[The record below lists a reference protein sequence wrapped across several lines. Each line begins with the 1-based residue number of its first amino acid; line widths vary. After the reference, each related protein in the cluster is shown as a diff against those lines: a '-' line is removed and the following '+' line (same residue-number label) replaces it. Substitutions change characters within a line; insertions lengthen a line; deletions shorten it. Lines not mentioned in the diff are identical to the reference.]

1 MYGTIGLVYL
11 GKELMIILMSFI
23 ICSIFALVQ
32 PLTHTFVFFHLLWSD
47 LGFAGGKSKSLYG
60 RDGHLGITL
69 VKFGGDQS
77 GLKEAI
83 RMAEHFEKDNHG
95 RKAWGCLQPV
105 TLGNDDEKNPSL
117 VKVDRTGEKTR
128 ILYGYLATAADL
140 NKVDFETRK
149 KVVIESLREH
159 EASK

>member
-1 MYGTIGLVYL
+1 MRMRPTERSNWRMASKGGFGVWLV
-11 GKELMIILMSFI
+11 
-23 ICSIFALVQ
+23 A
-32 PLTHTFVFFHLLWSD
+32 D
-47 LGFAGGKSKSLYG
+47 LGFVGGKSKFLYG

-83 RMAEHFEKDNHG
+83 RMAEYFEKDNHG

-105 TLGNDDEKNPSL
+105 TLGKEDEKNPSL
-117 VKVDRTGEKTR
+117 VKVDRSGEKTR

-140 NKVDFETRK
+140 YKVD
-149 KVVIESLREH
+149 LRQGRRL
-159 EASK
+159 

>member
-1 MYGTIGLVYL
+1 M
-11 GKELMIILMSFI
+11 MILMSFI
-23 ICSIFALVQ
+23 ICSIFSIVQ
-32 PLTHTFVFFHLLWSD
+32 PLTPTFVCFYLLWSD
-47 LGFAGGKSKSLYG
+47 LGFVGGKSKSLYG

-77 GLKEAI
+77 GLKEAT
-83 RMAEHFEKDNHG
+83 RMAEYFEKDNHG

-105 TLGNDDEKNPSL
+105 TLGKDDEKNPSL
-117 VKVDRTGEKTR
+117 VKVDRSGEKTR

-140 NKVDFETRK
+140 YKVDFETRK
-149 KVVIESLREH
+149 KVVIESLREY